1 MPEIQSVARGCAANR
16 DVTRS
21 WTSIPSGGRRD
32 VVPQV
37 QESRRPQE
45 GVLSPVAPA
54 SSGADES
61 LSDAALV
68 KGILAADDLC
78 FNVLYERYFNRVYAY
93 SYRRLRNH
101 CDAEEVTQETFV
113 TVFRSIANFRGQSTL
128 LSWIFGVAR
137 NLSNNSLRRFQGQRE
152 KFESVSLDHYAPN
165 ESIGNASPDDELNM
179 RRYIDAIRNEME
191 ELPNWQRRV
200 FEMRHL
206 ENMSISEISAQTQRS
221 SDAVRSSLY
230 RMKRMIFDAMGSGA
244 EATLR

>member
-1 MPEIQSVARGCAANR
+1 MPEMQSVARGSAANQ
-16 DVTRS
+16 DVARS
-21 WTSIPSGGRRD
+21 RTSVRSSHQDPSALRAEKPHR
-32 VVPQV
+32 
-37 QESRRPQE
+37 SRQDGSKGTPPD
-45 GVLSPVAPA
+45 G
-54 SSGADES
+54 
-61 LSDAALV
+61 LSDAELV
-68 KGILAADDLC
+68 QGILAADDVC

-113 TVFRSIANFRGQSTL
+113 TVFRSMANFRGQSTL

-152 KFESVSLDHYAPN
+152 KFESVSPDHFVPN
-165 ESIGNASPDDELNM
+165 ESIGSASPDDELNM
-179 RRYIDAIRNEME
+179 RRYIGAIRDEME
-191 ELPNWQRRV
+191 ELPTWQRRV

-230 RMKRMIFDAMGSGA
+230 RMKRMIF
-244 EATLR
+244 EAIDSSTEAAFR